1 MCYSKHASIVSNAL
15 QIMSITMLHIMVR
28 GEAIHWYKAILPKT
42 VVDLT
47 KLCEIEAYH
56 IESSE
61 SMINF
66 ESKLL

>member
-1 MCYSKHASIVSNAL
+1 
-15 QIMSITMLHIMVR
+15 MLHIMVR
-28 GEAIHWYKAILPKT
+28 GEAIHWYNAILPKT